1 MPCGGEFVGKHLT
14 DFTVHGVE
22 LFNKGCYQKLG
33 LDEGNGRVQQ
43 VSPSVEIMNYVFAT
57 EGVQRWRLSVTMD
70 LN

>member
-1 MPCGGEFVGKHLT
+1 MVENSVGKHLT
-14 DFTVHGVE
+14 DFIVHGVE
-22 LFNKGCYQKLG
+22 LLNKGYYQELG
-33 LDEGNGRVQQ
+33 VDKGNGRVQQ

>member
-1 MPCGGEFVGKHLT
+1 MVENFVGKHLT
-14 DFTVHGVE
+14 DFILLSGGYYQELGV
-22 LFNKGCYQKLG
+22 
-33 LDEGNGRVQQ
+33 DEGNGRVQQ

>member
-1 MPCGGEFVGKHLT
+1 MVEDFVGKHLT
-14 DFTVHGVE
+14 DFIVHGVE
-22 LFNKGCYQKLG
+22 LLKKGYYQELG
-33 LDEGNGRVQQ
+33 VDEGNGRVQQ